1 MTEQHLN
8 TGKQWLEKLLQLSA
22 IPTTVDIE
30 QPEGSNQQNCWL
42 TIDKQQLS
50 STQIDLLIGS
60 KGATIDAI
68 QYLANASLN
77 IDRAEDIQTGYIV
90 ELNGYR
96 HQRAIELKVIADDAA
111 SQVRATGQE
120 VVFQPMSSAE
130 RRQIHSF
137 FDLDTNYSD
146 LSTYSRGQEPD
157 RRLVVKL
164 VTAPEA

>member
-1 MTEQHLN
+1 MTEQQLN

-22 IPTTVDIE
+22 IPTTVGIE
-30 QPEGSNQQNCWL
+30 QPEGNTQQNCWL

-50 STQIDLLIGS
+50 PAQIELWIGS
-60 KGATIDAI
+60 QGATIDAI

-77 IDRAEDIQTGYIV
+77 ADLSEDAQMGYIV

-96 HQRAIELKVIADDAA
+96 HQRAIELKVVADDAA

-120 VVFQPMSSAE
+120 VVLPAMSSAE

-137 FDLDTNYSD
+137 FDLDANYGD

>member
-8 TGKQWLEKLLQLSA
+8 AGKQWLEKLLQLSA
-22 IPTTVDIE
+22 IPTTVSIE
-30 QPEGSNQQNCWL
+30 QPAGSNQQNCWL
-42 TIDKQQLS
+42 TIDKQELT

-60 KGATIDAI
+60 QGATIDAI
-68 QYLANASLN
+68 QYLANVSLN
-77 IDRAEDIQTGYIV
+77 IDRSEDLQTGYIV

-96 HQRAIELKVIADDAA
+96 HQRAIELKVIADEAA
-111 SQVRATGQE
+111 SRVRANGQE
-120 VVFQPMSSAE
+120 FVLPAMSSAE

-137 FDLDTNYSD
+137 FELDEDYSD

-164 VTAPEA
+164 LTAPEA

>member
-22 IPTTVDIE
+22 VSTTVGIE
-30 QPEGSNQQNCWL
+30 QPEGSTQQNCWL

-50 STQIDLLIGS
+50 PAQIDLWIGS

-77 IDRAEDIQTGYIV
+77 KDRSEDSQTGYIV

-96 HQRAIELKVIADDAA
+96 HQRAIELKVVADDAA

-120 VVFQPMSSAE
+120 VVLPAMSSAE
-130 RRQIHSF
+130 RRQMHSF
-137 FDLDTNYSD
+137 FDGEGNYRD

-164 VTAPEA
+164 LTAPEA

>member
-22 IPTTVDIE
+22 IPTTVGIE

-42 TIDKQQLS
+42 TIDKQQLT

-60 KGATIDAI
+60 QGATIDAI
-68 QYLANASLN
+68 QYLANVSLN
-77 IDRAEDIQTGYIV
+77 VDRAEDSQTGYIV

-96 HQRAIELKVIADDAA
+96 HQRAIELKVVADEAA
-111 SQVRATGQE
+111 SRVRANGQE
-120 VVFQPMSSAE
+120 VVLPAMSSAE

-137 FDLDTNYSD
+137 FELDEDYSD

-164 VTAPEA
+164 LTAPEV

>member
-1 MTEQHLN
+1 MTEQQLN
-8 TGKQWLEKLLQLSA
+8 SGKQWLEKLLQLSA
-22 IPTTVDIE
+22 ISTSVNIE
-30 QPEGSNQQNCWL
+30 QPEGSTQQNCWL

-50 STQIDLLIGS
+50 PTQIDLLIGS
-60 KGATIDAI
+60 QGGTIDAI

-77 IDRAEDIQTGYIV
+77 VDRAEDIQTGYII

-96 HQRAIELKVIADDAA
+96 HQRAIELKVVADDAA
-111 SQVRATGQE
+111 SQVRATRQE
-120 VVFQPMSSAE
+120 VVLPAMSSAE

>member
-22 IPTTVDIE
+22 IPTTVGIE

-42 TIDKQQLS
+42 TIDKQQLT

-60 KGATIDAI
+60 QGATIDAI

-77 IDRAEDIQTGYIV
+77 IDLAEDLQTGYIV

-96 HQRAIELKVIADDAA
+96 HQRAIELKVVADDAA
-111 SQVRATGQE
+111 SQVRATGSE
-120 VVFQPMSSAE
+120 VVLPAMSSAE

-137 FDLDTNYSD
+137 FDDDTNYSD